1 MEDNKIAVLI
11 DGENISQNDIDYI
24 FTEIKKD
31 GQILISRLYSGVDRL
46 AKWKEACNEYS
57 IKIMTQN
64 NFVSGKNTTDSSLI
78 IDAMDILYTKKIDT
92 FYILSSDSDF
102 TGIIMRLKEE
112 NKRVIGVG
120 KKKTPKPI
128 VNACNKF
135 IFIENL
141 RPQKEEKKIIEKPKE
156 KSVTNLNDIIKE
168 IFELLNE
175 GKIQVSRIKEK
186 IINLHP
192 EFDLR
197 NYKKNMKFSKFLE
210 TIPNVEITLD
220 NDGTT
225 LFASLK
231 EINNNEIVD
240 AKKEEKKN
248 KSKEKQI
255 KKEKKTIEDKNII
268 IPSLDEI
275 RNFITNLIN
284 ISYENKINL
293 GQLYAT
299 IKKEYPSFLLKNYK
313 VKSIR
318 KFIGLYDNYFKYDND
333 DMPNFLLLNEDYD
346 DLDDYDDL
354 PF

>member
-11 DGENISQNDIDYI
+11 DGDNISQNDIDYI

-31 GQILISRLYSGVDRL
+31 GQILISRLYTGVDRL
-46 AKWKEACNEYS
+46 SKWKEACNEYS

-120 KKKTPKPI
+120 EKKTPKPI

-141 RPQKEEKKIIEKPKE
+141 RPAKEEKKVVKTKTTTKTET

-168 IFELLNE
+168 IIDMLSD
-175 GKIQVSRIKEK
+175 GKIQVSRVKEK
-186 IINLHP
+186 IINIHP

-197 NYKKNMKFSKFLE
+197 NYKKNVKFINF
-210 TIPNVEITLD
+210 
-220 NDGTT
+220 
-225 LFASLK
+225 LK
-231 EINNNEIVD
+231 EIPNIEVTLGEDKTTWFAAMKEIQNIEDNNINDDVKPSLNEV
-240 AKKEEKKN
+240 KEFIIGLIN
-248 KSKEKQI
+248 KSSD
-255 KKEKKTIEDKNII
+255 KK
-268 IPSLDEI
+268 
-275 RNFITNLIN
+275 IN
-284 ISYENKINL
+284 I

-299 IKKEYPSFLLKNYK
+299 IKKEYPNFLLKNYK
-313 VKSIR
+313 VKKIGN
-318 KFIGLYDNYFKYDND
+318 FIKLYGNYFKYDND
-333 DMPNFLLLNEDYD
+333 KMPNFLLIN
-346 DLDDYDDL
+346 
-354 PF
+354 

>member
-1 MEDNKIAVLI
+1 MEDNKLAVLI

-120 KKKTPKPI
+120 EKKTPKPI

-168 IFELLNE
+168 IYENNLLNKDGLIICE
-175 GKIQVSRIKEK
+175 VEK
-186 IINLHP
+186 PYLN
-192 EFDLR
+192 D
-197 NYKKNMKFSKFLE
+197 NYYFKF
-210 TIPNVEITLD
+210 
-220 NDGTT
+220 
-225 LFASLK
+225 
-231 EINNNEIVD
+231 
-240 AKKEEKKN
+240 
-248 KSKEKQI
+248 
-255 KKEKKTIEDKNII
+255 KEKKYGNKYII
-268 IPSLDEI
+268 I
-275 RNFITNLIN
+275 
-284 ISYENKINL
+284 YKNKI
-293 GQLYAT
+293 
-299 IKKEYPSFLLKNYK
+299 
-313 VKSIR
+313 
-318 KFIGLYDNYFKYDND
+318 D
-333 DMPNFLLLNEDYD
+333 
-346 DLDDYDDL
+346 
-354 PF
+354 